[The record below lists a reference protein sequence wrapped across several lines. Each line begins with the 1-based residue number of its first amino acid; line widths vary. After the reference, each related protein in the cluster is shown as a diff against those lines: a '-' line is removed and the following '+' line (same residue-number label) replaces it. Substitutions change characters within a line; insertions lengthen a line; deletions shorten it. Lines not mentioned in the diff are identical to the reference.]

1 VTAPREFPAT
11 TPIGSRVEAEG
22 YVAMVCFKHGPPQL
36 HGVELEWTVHHAD
49 DPHRPLDAAQLSNA
63 LGVHAPPTLVP
74 GSSQL
79 PLGRGSLVTVEPGG
93 QVEISGQASD
103 SIPRLIDDT
112 TADAAELTQ
121 LLAAHGLEPGRHG
134 LDAFRPPRRIL
145 TVPRYAAMERAFRQ
159 LGPHGPR
166 MMCSTAGLQ
175 VCLDAGEADQTA
187 LRWRALHDFGPA
199 LVALF
204 ANSRQREGN
213 DTGWASART
222 EATFGTC
229 APFTEPPLQDGDP
242 AEAWARTAMEAPVL
256 CLRRGD
262 SWDAPPGLTFGAWAD
277 GALDGTGLA
286 SGAPDGVGLAG
297 GARSGSDAGDGDPLG
312 DRPTYGDLEYHLST
326 LFPPVR
332 PRGYLEVRYLDAQ
345 DGDGWIAPTLLLSAL
360 MSDPSVTDQALAAA
374 APAAGRWFPAAR
386 EGLDDK
392 LVLQAARDL
401 VELATTNLSRTGV
414 DQDLITEAGDRLHCI
429 VDDTQRRRA
438 S

>member
-1 VTAPREFPAT
+1 VTASGEFPAT
-11 TPIGSRVEAEG
+11 TPIGSRADAEG
-22 YVAMVCFKHGPPQL
+22 YVAMVCFKHGPPLL

-49 DPHRPLDAAQLSNA
+49 DPHRPLDAAHLSQA
-63 LGVHAPPTLVP
+63 LGVHAPPTLVR
-74 GSSQL
+74 GSPQL

-93 QVEISGQASD
+93 QVEISGPASA
-103 SIPRLIDDT
+103 SVPRLIEDT
-112 TADAAELTQ
+112 AADAAELTS
-121 LLAAHGLEPGRHG
+121 LLHDAGLAPGDHG
-134 LDAFRPPRRIL
+134 LDAFRPPRRLL
-145 TVPRYAAMERAFRQ
+145 TVPRYAAMERAFEQ

-204 ANSRQREGN
+204 ANSRRRTGS

-229 APFTEPPLQDGDP
+229 APFTEPPPLDGNP
-242 AEAWARTAMEAPVL
+242 AETWARTAMDAPVL

-262 SWDAPPGLTFGAWAD
+262 NWDAPAGLTFGAWAD
-277 GALDGTGLA
+277 GAL
-286 SGAPDGVGLAG
+286 PD
-297 GARSGSDAGDGDPLG
+297 
-312 DRPTYGDLEYHLST
+312 DRPTYEDLDYHLST

-345 DGDGWIAPTLLLSAL
+345 QGDGWIEPTLLLIAL
-360 MSDPSVTDQALAAA
+360 MSDPALVDQAVAAA
-374 APAAGRWFPAAR
+374 EPAAGRWFPAAR
-386 EGLDDK
+386 EGLEDK
-392 LVLQAARDL
+392 LVLQAARELVDL
-401 VELATTNLSRTGV
+401 GTGALSRTGV
-414 DQDLITEAGDRLHCI
+414 DQDLIDEVGNRLHCI
-429 VDDTQRRRA
+429 VDDTHRRRA

>member
-1 VTAPREFPAT
+1 MTTSGEFSATA
-11 TPIGSRVEAEG
+11 PIGSRVEAEG
-22 YVAMVCFKHGPPQL
+22 YVAMVCFKHGPPLL

-49 DPHRPLDAAQLSNA
+49 DPHRPLDATHLSKA
-63 LGVHAPPTLVP
+63 LGAHAPATLVR
-74 GSSQL
+74 GSPQL

-93 QVEISGQASD
+93 QVEISGPASAFV
-103 SIPRLIDDT
+103 PGLIEDT
-112 TADAAELTQ
+112 VADVAELTS
-121 LLAAHGLEPGRHG
+121 LLAAESLEPGRHG

-145 TVPRYAAMERAFRQ
+145 TVPRYAAMERAFAR

-187 LRWRALHDFGPA
+187 LRWRALHDLGPA

-204 ANSRQREGN
+204 ANSRHREGA

-229 APFTEPPLQDGDP
+229 APFTEPPPLDGDP

-256 CLRRGD
+256 CLRRGET
-262 SWDAPPGLTFGAWAD
+262 WDAPDGLTFGAWAE
-277 GALDGTGLA
+277 GALD
-286 SGAPDGVGLAG
+286 
-297 GARSGSDAGDGDPLG
+297 
-312 DRPTYGDLEYHLST
+312 DRPTYGDLDYHLST

-345 DGDGWIAPTLLLSAL
+345 PGDGWIAPTLLLSAL
-360 MSDPSVTDQALAAA
+360 LSDPAVTDQALAAA

-414 DQDLITEAGDRLHCI
+414 DQDLITEVGERLHCI
-429 VDDTQRRRA
+429 VDDTHRRRA

>member
-1 VTAPREFPAT
+1 VTASGEFPAT

-49 DPHRPLDAAQLSNA
+49 DPHRALDPAQLRKA

-74 GSSQL
+74 DSPQL

-93 QVEISGQASD
+93 QVEISGRASA
-103 SIPRLIDDT
+103 SVPRLIDDT

-121 LLAAHGLEPGRHG
+121 LLAAEGLEPGQYG
-134 LDAFRPPRRIL
+134 LDAYRPPRRIL
-145 TVPRYAAMERAFRQ
+145 TVPRYAAMERAFAQ

-187 LRWRALHDFGPA
+187 LRWRALHDLGPA

-204 ANSRQREGN
+204 ANSRRREGN

-229 APFTEPPLQDGDP
+229 APFTEPPPLDGDP

-262 SWDAPPGLTFGAWAD
+262 NWDAPPGLTFGAWAD

-286 SGAPDGVGLAG
+286 AG
-297 GARSGSDAGDGDPLG
+297 SALSDGDPLA
-312 DRPTYGDLEYHLST
+312 DRPTYEDLEYHLST

-332 PRGYLEVRYLDAQ
+332 PRGYLEVRYLDTQ
-345 DGDGWIAPTLLLSAL
+345 PGDGWIAPTLLLSAL
-360 MSDPSVTDQALAAA
+360 MSDPVVTDQALAAA

-386 EGLDDK
+386 NGLDDK
-392 LVLQAARDL
+392 PVLQAARDL

-414 DQDLITEAGDRLHCI
+414 DQDLITEVGERLHCI

>member
-1 VTAPREFPAT
+1 MTASGEFPAT
-11 TPIGSRVEAEG
+11 TPIGSRADAEG
-22 YVAMVCFKHGPPQL
+22 YVAMVCFKHGPPLL

-49 DPHRPLDAAQLSNA
+49 DPHRPLDAAHLSQA
-63 LGVHAPPTLVP
+63 LGVHAPPTLVR
-74 GSSQL
+74 GSPQL

-93 QVEISGQASD
+93 QVEISGPASA
-103 SIPRLIDDT
+103 SVPRLIDDT
-112 TADAAELTQ
+112 AADAAELTS
-121 LLAAHGLEPGRHG
+121 LLQDAGLVPGDHG
-134 LDAFRPPRRIL
+134 LDAFRPPRRLL
-145 TVPRYAAMERAFRQ
+145 TVPRYAAMERAFQQ

-204 ANSRQREGN
+204 ANSRRRTGS

-229 APFTEPPLQDGDP
+229 APFTEPPPLDGNP
-242 AEAWARTAMEAPVL
+242 AETWARTAMDAPVL

-262 SWDAPPGLTFGAWAD
+262 NWDAPAGLTFGAWAD
-277 GALDGTGLA
+277 GAL
-286 SGAPDGVGLAG
+286 PD
-297 GARSGSDAGDGDPLG
+297 
-312 DRPTYGDLEYHLST
+312 DRPTYEDLDYHLST

-345 DGDGWIAPTLLLSAL
+345 QGDGWIEPTLLLIAL
-360 MSDPSVTDQALAAA
+360 MSDPALVDQAVAAA
-374 APAAGRWFPAAR
+374 EPAAGRWFPAAR
-386 EGLDDK
+386 EGLEDK
-392 LVLQAARDL
+392 LVLQAARELVDL
-401 VELATTNLSRTGV
+401 GTGALSRTGV
-414 DQDLITEAGDRLHCI
+414 DQDLIDEVGNRLHCI
-429 VDDTQRRRA
+429 VDDTHRRRA

>member
-1 VTAPREFPAT
+1 MTEPGSTAAT
-11 TPIGSRVEAEG
+11 TPIGSRAEAEG
-22 YVAMVCFKHGPPQL
+22 YVEMVCFKHGPPQL

-49 DPHRPLDAAQLSNA
+49 DPHRPLDAGQLSKA
-63 LGVHAPPTLVP
+63 LGVHAPPTLVR
-74 GSSQL
+74 GSPQL

-93 QVEISGQASD
+93 QVEISGPASA
-103 SIPRLIDDT
+103 SVPRLIEDT
-112 TADAAELTQ
+112 AADAAELTQ
-121 LLAAHGLEPGRHG
+121 LLDAAGLVPGDHG

-145 TVPRYAAMERAFRQ
+145 TVPRYAAMEHAFQQ

-175 VCLDAGEADQTA
+175 VCLDAGEPGQAA
-187 LRWRALHDFGPA
+187 LRWRALHDIGPA
-199 LVALF
+199 MVALF
-204 ANSRQREGN
+204 ANSRQRTGT

-229 APFTEPPLQDGDP
+229 APFTGPPPLDDDP
-242 AEAWARTAMEAPVL
+242 AAAWARTAMEAPVL

-262 SWDAPPGLTFGAWAD
+262 SWEAPPGLTFGAWAD
-277 GALDGTGLA
+277 GAL
-286 SGAPDGVGLAG
+286 P
-297 GARSGSDAGDGDPLG
+297 G
-312 DRPTYGDLEYHLST
+312 DRPTYDDLEYHLST

-332 PRGYLEVRYLDAQ
+332 PRGYLEVRYLDTQ
-345 DGDGWIAPTLLLSAL
+345 QGDGWIPPTLLLIAL
-360 MSDPSVTDQALAAA
+360 MSDPAVTDQALAAA

-386 EGLDDK
+386 DGLDDK

-401 VELATTNLSRTGV
+401 VELGTQALDPTIDQELAEQTAT
-414 DQDLITEAGDRLHCI
+414 RLHCI

>member
-1 VTAPREFPAT
+1 
-11 TPIGSRVEAEG
+11 
-22 YVAMVCFKHGPPQL
+22 MVCFKHGPPRL

-49 DPHRPLDAAQLSNA
+49 DPHRPLDAGLLSKA
-63 LGVHAPPTLVP
+63 LGVHAPPTLVR
-74 GSSQL
+74 GSPQL

-93 QVEISGQASD
+93 QVEISGPASA
-103 SIPRLIDDT
+103 SVPRLIEDT
-112 TADAAELTQ
+112 AADAAELTQ
-121 LLAAHGLEPGRHG
+121 LLTSAGLVPGDHG

-145 TVPRYAAMERAFRQ
+145 TVPRYAAMEHAFQQ

-175 VCLDAGEADQTA
+175 VCLDAGEPGQAA
-187 LRWRALHDFGPA
+187 LRWRALHDIGPA
-199 LVALF
+199 MVALF
-204 ANSRQREGN
+204 ANSRQRTGK

-229 APFTEPPLQDGDP
+229 APFTEPPPLDEDP
-242 AEAWARTAMEAPVL
+242 AAAWARTAMEAPVL

-262 SWDAPPGLTFGAWAD
+262 SWEAPPGLTFGAWAD
-277 GALDGTGLA
+277 GAL
-286 SGAPDGVGLAG
+286 P
-297 GARSGSDAGDGDPLG
+297 G
-312 DRPTYGDLEYHLST
+312 DRPTYDDLDYHLST

-345 DGDGWIAPTLLLSAL
+345 QGDGWIPPTLLLIAL
-360 MSDPSVTDQALAAA
+360 MSDPAVTDQALAAA

-401 VELATTNLSRTGV
+401 VELGTGVLDRTGV
-414 DQDLITEAGDRLHCI
+414 PNELTEQTATRLHRI
-429 VDDTQRRRA
+429 VDDTHGRRA

>member
-1 VTAPREFPAT
+1 VTASGDFPAT

-49 DPHRPLDAAQLSNA
+49 DPHRPLDAGQLSKA
-63 LGVHAPPTLVP
+63 LGVHAPATLVR
-74 GSSQL
+74 GSPQL
-79 PLGRGSLVTVEPGG
+79 PLSRGALVTVEPGG
-93 QVEISGQASD
+93 QVEISGPASA
-103 SIPRLIDDT
+103 SVPRLIEDT
-112 TADAAELTQ
+112 AADAAELFS
-121 LLAAHGLEPGRHG
+121 LLATEDLEPGSHG

-145 TVPRYAAMERAFRQ
+145 TVPRYAAMERAFEQ

-166 MMCSTAGLQ
+166 MMCSSAGLQ
-175 VCLDAGEADQTA
+175 VCLDAGEKDQTA
-187 LRWRALHDFGPA
+187 LRWRALHDLGPA

-204 ANSRQREGN
+204 ANSRLRAGS

-229 APFTEPPLQDGDP
+229 APFTEPPPLDGDP
-242 AEAWARTAMEAPVL
+242 AEAWARTAMDAPVL

-262 SWDAPPGLTFGAWAD
+262 TWDAPAGLTFGAWAD
-277 GALDGTGLA
+277 GAL
-286 SGAPDGVGLAG
+286 V
-297 GARSGSDAGDGDPLG
+297 GSDLAVGDPARG
-312 DRPTYGDLEYHLST
+312 RPTYDDLVYHLST

-345 DGDGWIAPTLLLSAL
+345 PGDGWIAPTLLLTAL
-360 MSDPSVTDQALAAA
+360 MSDPALIDRALAAA
-374 APAAGRWFPAAR
+374 EPAAGRWFPAAR

-401 VELATTNLSRTGV
+401 VDLGTEALSRTGV
-414 DQDLITEAGDRLHCI
+414 DQDLINEVGSRLHCI

>member
-1 VTAPREFPAT
+1 MAADRFVDVTASREFSAT

-63 LGVHAPPTLVP
+63 LGVHAPATLVR
-74 GSSQL
+74 GSPQL
-79 PLGRGSLVTVEPGG
+79 PLNRGSLVTVEPGG
-93 QVEISGQASD
+93 QVEISGPASA
-103 SIPRLIDDT
+103 SVPRLIEDT
-112 TADAAELTQ
+112 AADAAQLTS
-121 LLAAHGLEPGRHG
+121 LLAAEGLRPGQFG

-145 TVPRYAAMERAFRQ
+145 AVPRYAAMERAFAQ

-175 VCLDAGEADQTA
+175 VCLDAGEADQA
-187 LRWRALHDFGPA
+187 GLRWRALHDFGPA
-199 LVALF
+199 LVGLF
-204 ANSRQREGN
+204 ANSRRREGS

-229 APFTEPPLQDGDP
+229 APFTEPPPLDGDP

-262 SWDAPPGLTFGAWAD
+262 NWDAPPGLTFGAWAE
-277 GALDGTGLA
+277 GALA
-286 SGAPDGVGLAG
+286 A
-297 GARSGSDAGDGDPLG
+297 
-312 DRPTYGDLEYHLST
+312 DRPTYGDLTYHLST

-345 DGDGWIAPTLLLSAL
+345 SGDGWIAPTLLLSAL
-360 MSDPSVTDQALAAA
+360 MSDPAVTDQAMAAA

-392 LVLQAARDL
+392 PVLQAARAL
-401 VELATTNLSRTGV
+401 VELATTNLSRIGV
-414 DQDLITEAGDRLHCI
+414 DQDLITEVGDRLHCI
-429 VDDTQRRRA
+429 VDDTHRRRA

>member
-1 VTAPREFPAT
+1 MTASGDFPAT
-11 TPIGSRVEAEG
+11 TPIGSRADAEG
-22 YVAMVCFKHGPPQL
+22 YVAMVCFKHGPPRL

-49 DPHRPLDAAQLSNA
+49 DPHRPLDAAQLSKA
-63 LGVHAPPTLVP
+63 LGVHAPPTLVR
-74 GSSQL
+74 GSPQL

-93 QVEISGQASD
+93 QVEISGPASA
-103 SIPRLIDDT
+103 SVPRLIEDT
-112 TADAAELTQ
+112 AADAAELVS
-121 LLAAHGLEPGRHG
+121 LLATQGLEPGLHG
-134 LDAFRPPRRIL
+134 LDAYRPPRRLL
-145 TVPRYAAMERAFRQ
+145 TVPRYAAMARAFEQ

-187 LRWRALHDFGPA
+187 LRWRALHDLGPA

-204 ANSRQREGN
+204 ANSRNREGS

-229 APFTEPPLQDGDP
+229 APFTEPPPLDGDP

-262 SWDAPPGLTFGAWAD
+262 TWDAPPGLTFGAWAD
-277 GALDGTGLA
+277 GALVGTDLA
-286 SGAPDGVGLAG
+286 
-297 GARSGSDAGDGDPLG
+297 DGDPAG
-312 DRPTYGDLEYHLST
+312 GRPTYDDLEYHLST

-345 DGDGWIAPTLLLSAL
+345 AGDGWIAPTLLLIAL
-360 MSDPSVTDQALAAA
+360 MADPAVTDQALAAA
-374 APAAGRWFPAAR
+374 QPSAGRWFPAAR
-386 EGLDDK
+386 DGLNDK
-392 LVLQAARDL
+392 LVLETARELVDL
-401 VELATTNLSRTGV
+401 GTTNLSRTGV
-414 DQDLITEAGDRLHCI
+414 DQDLITEVGERLHCI

>member
-1 VTAPREFPAT
+1 MTTSGEFSATA
-11 TPIGSRVEAEG
+11 PIGSRVEAEG
-22 YVAMVCFKHGPPQL
+22 YVAMVCFKHGPPLL

-49 DPHRPLDAAQLSNA
+49 DPHRPLDAGYLSKA
-63 LGVHAPPTLVP
+63 LGAHAPATLVR
-74 GSSQL
+74 GSPQL

-93 QVEISGQASD
+93 QVEISGPASA
-103 SIPRLIDDT
+103 SVPGLIEDT
-112 TADAAELTQ
+112 AADAAELTS
-121 LLAAHGLEPGRHG
+121 LLAAESLEPGRHG

-145 TVPRYAAMERAFRQ
+145 TVPRYAAMERAFAR

-187 LRWRALHDFGPA
+187 LRWRALHDLGPA

-204 ANSRQREGN
+204 ANSRQREGA

-229 APFTEPPLQDGDP
+229 APFTEPPPLDGDP
-242 AEAWARTAMEAPVL
+242 AAAWARTAMEAPVL
-256 CLRRGD
+256 CLRRGET
-262 SWDAPPGLTFGAWAD
+262 WDAPAGLTFGAWAE
-277 GALDGTGLA
+277 GALD
-286 SGAPDGVGLAG
+286 
-297 GARSGSDAGDGDPLG
+297 
-312 DRPTYGDLEYHLST
+312 DRPTYGDLDYHLST

-345 DGDGWIAPTLLLSAL
+345 PGDGWIAPTLLLSAL
-360 MSDPSVTDQALAAA
+360 LSDPAVTDQALAAA

-414 DQDLITEAGDRLHCI
+414 DQDLISETGDRLHCI
-429 VDDTQRRRA
+429 VDDTHRRRA